1 MKKIGDM
8 RSGDHPADGAD
19 PLYLHL
25 RRPHSD
31 GIRTSVCIKNGE
43 FAGKKTI

>member
-1 MKKIGDM
+1 MKKLVICVLVTT
-8 RSGDHPADGAD
+8 PADGAD

-31 GIRTSVCIKNGE
+31 GIRTAVCIKNGE